1 MEWARECEAKTWGK
15 DLTKA
20 QLLQKSAF
28 TSQHYQTVMRNM
40 IHFYFPHGILKPKVI
55 SVQHSQL
62 RPVNVQWF
70 DFLPLMKLLLSR
82 KDVVER
88 ANWQFSMKKN
98 ANGHRIYGE
107 PYTTNMWRDAEKSM
121 KHKLKRQGLSDV
133 EITRHLLA
141 HTTLPQLLLVV
152 VRSKAR
158 N

>member
-1 MEWARECEAKTWGK
+1 M
-15 DLTKA
+15 
-20 QLLQKSAF
+20 
-28 TSQHYQTVMRNM
+28 N
-40 IHFYFPHGILKPKVI
+40 
-55 SVQHSQL
+55 
-62 RPVNVQWF
+62 
-70 DFLPLMKLLLSR
+70 LLLSR

-88 ANWQFSMKKN
+88 ANWHFSIKKN